1 MVIGCETAYLGGGE
15 GQFVCKCAFDANVL
29 NINEGPLSLY
39 IIPCSK
45 ETSEVGW

>member
-1 MVIGCETAYLGGGE
+1 MIGCETAYLGGRG
-15 GQFVCKCAFDANVL
+15 GAVCIAFGANVL
-29 NINEGPLSLY
+29 NINEGPLSLH